1 MTMRHRV
8 TTIAV
13 LALAGAFLA
22 LPALASAQVIGV
34 YRNGMETL
42 AQRSQLVKMYG
53 RNCARA
59 GIKGVMRVTVGKK
72 TEACALRTPVIG
84 RDLEVAATER
94 LLSTTPK
101 KLQHKA
107 FLGLELRAGGNA
119 KYQMRVFPL
128 QHKVQLLRITPEETK
143 YVAIVKE
150 VKQVRELNKA
160 NALRLRAFN
169 ITEGEEKGHAQV
181 TAYLGSEPIAE
192 VTDAAAGELKGRFS
206 AVVVGAVKN
215 GNGVIASLDNVI
227 VRLPSPF

>member
-84 RDLEVAATER
+84 RV
-94 LLSTTPK
+94 
-101 KLQHKA
+101 
-107 FLGLELRAGGNA
+107 LGLELRAGGEA

-150 VKQVRELNKA
+150 VKAIRELNKA

-181 TAYLGSEPIAE
+181 TVYLGSEPIAE